1 MTVKLTLN
9 LPDET
14 VQLAQ
19 TVAETHDTS
28 VENIVTNLL
37 FGTLPLIPVIDPNH
51 AVSELS
57 DAALLEVSQITMTP
71 DADKQHLTLL
81 HKQQEEPLTA
91 DEKRELNWFSQV
103 YSIATLYKAKA
114 MVEAFHRELIVF

>member
-19 TVAETHDTS
+19 SVAETHDTS

-51 AVSELS
+51 AVNELT
-57 DAALLEVSQITMTP
+57 DADLLALSQITMTP
-71 DADKQHLTLL
+71 DANKQHLILL
-81 HKQQEEPLTA
+81 HKQEEEALSV

-114 MVEAFHRELIVF
+114 MVEALHRGLIAP

>member
-57 DAALLEVSQITMTP
+57 DADLLALSQITMTP
-71 DADKQHLTLL
+71 DADKHHLTIL
-81 HKQQEEPLTA
+81 HKQKEEPLSV

-103 YSIATLYKAKA
+103 YSIATLHKAKA